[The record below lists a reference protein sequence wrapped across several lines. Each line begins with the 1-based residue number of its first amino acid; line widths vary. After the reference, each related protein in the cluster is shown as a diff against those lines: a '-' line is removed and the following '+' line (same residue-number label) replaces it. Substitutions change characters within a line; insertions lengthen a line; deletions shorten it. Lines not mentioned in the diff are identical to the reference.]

1 VAAGDAFRHCTF
13 DIAMNA
19 RDEKALRI
27 SVVIVWLATAVIS
40 LWELNG
46 QSMDLLVNAGISDR
60 DVAKALIAAGAGADL
75 LLGVAMALWPSRSV
89 YLSALVLMLAMTAV
103 ASVLDPSLWL
113 HPLGPLTKN
122 VPIAAALWILIG
134 AAK

>member
-1 VAAGDAFRHCTF
+1 
-13 DIAMNA
+13 MNA
-19 RDEKALRI
+19 RNEKILRI

-46 QSMDLLVNAGISDR
+46 QSMDLLANAGISDR
-60 DVAKALIAAGAGADL
+60 DVALALIAAGASADL
-75 LLGVAMALWPSRSV
+75 LLGVAMALWPSRRV
-89 YLSALVLMLAMTAV
+89 YLSALALMLAMTAV
-103 ASVLDPSLWL
+103 ASVIDPSLWL

-134 AAK
+134 EEK

>member
-1 VAAGDAFRHCTF
+1 
-13 DIAMNA
+13 MNA
-19 RDEKALRI
+19 RDEKVLRI

-40 LWELNG
+40 LWELDG
-46 QSMDLLVNAGISDR
+46 QSMDLLVNAGIRDR
-60 DVAKALIAAGAGADL
+60 DVAKALIAMGAGADL
-75 LLGVAMALWPSRSV
+75 LLGVGMALWPSRSV
-89 YLSALVLMLAMTAV
+89 YLSALALMLAMTAV

-122 VPIAAALWILIG
+122 VPIASALWILIR